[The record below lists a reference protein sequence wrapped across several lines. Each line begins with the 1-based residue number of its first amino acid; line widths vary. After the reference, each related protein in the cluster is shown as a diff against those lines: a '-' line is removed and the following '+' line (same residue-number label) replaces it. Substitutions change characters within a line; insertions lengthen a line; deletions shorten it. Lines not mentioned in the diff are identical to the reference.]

1 MGLWKGKKG
10 SSVFYRIKNS
20 NNGQKQGIRERV
32 YEPANPRTVQ
42 QAGQRMKMLPA
53 QRVYGALKDII
64 ERAWQGKP
72 YDGSAR
78 QEFLKIALSSST
90 TVWPALE
97 KNDPNTPPG
106 AYQISKGTL
115 NQVTCIYNEEIG
127 DFVTSIYDDG
137 QIENTSTIGEA
148 TEVLLAQNSWLQEG
162 DQITFVCCNSDAN
175 GDGIYWQNVSLNLD
189 TTNTDTW
196 ASTLGLGY
204 GVSIEGSVDA
214 GEPNGLH
221 FTTAGILSA
230 AAVIVSRDAPTPL
243 RSTAVLAVNTAG
255 LDDYYSTTARA
266 RARASYMNPERRS
279 ERDWEVQPTD
289 GGSGTEATSYTVSGL
304 TGAQLAIFNGADV
317 LVYADTTTGE
327 LVGVG
332 VRTGSGWNGTTV
344 VEGPCCCNADGT
356 LLTRDYTA
364 GGEVLER
371 NLLVAQV
378 TDLADLRQI
387 SQG

>member
-20 NNGQKQGIRERV
+20 NSAQKQGIRERV

-42 QAGQRMKMLPA
+42 QAGQRMKLLPA
-53 QRVYGALKDII
+53 QRVYGVLKDII

-78 QEFLKIALSSST
+78 QEYLKIALSSST

-115 NQVTCIYNEEIG
+115 QQVTCEYIAAAGN
-127 DFVTSIYDDG
+127 FATSLAADG
-137 QIENTSTIGEA
+137 FSDTDTIGTV
-148 TEVLLAQNSWLQEG
+148 TEELLTANPWLNEG
-162 DQITFVCCNSDAN
+162 DQITFVCCASDAN
-175 GDGIYWQNVSLNLD
+175 GDGIFWQYGSFNLD
-189 TTNTDTW
+189 SNDQTTQLKE
-196 ASTLGLGY
+196 AIGLTGILVE
-204 GVSIEGSVDA
+204 GSATGSSNRVTIIEG
-214 GEPNGLH
+214 
-221 FTTAGILSA
+221 TGILYA

-243 RSTAVLAVNTAG
+243 RSTAVLAVNTVG

-266 RARASYMNPERRS
+266 RARASYMNPERRY

-304 TGAQLAIFNGADV
+304 TGAQLEIFNGADV

-332 VRTGSGWNGTTV
+332 VRTGSGWNGTSV
-344 VEGPCCCNADGT
+344 VEGPCCCNANGT
-356 LLTRDYTA
+356 LLTRDYET

>member
-1 MGLWKGKKG
+1 
-10 SSVFYRIKNS
+10 
-20 NNGQKQGIRERV
+20 
-32 YEPANPRTVQ
+32 
-42 QAGQRMKMLPA
+42 MKLLPA
-53 QRVYGALKDII
+53 QRVYGVLKEII

-78 QEFLKIALSSST
+78 QEYLKIALSSST

-115 NQVTCIYNEEIG
+115 NQVTCEYTSANG
-127 DFVTSIYDDG
+127 DF
-137 QIENTSTIGEA
+137 QINGIAINDEIEDTTTVADA
-148 TEVLLAQNSWLQEG
+148 TAILLAANSWLNEG
-162 DQITFVCCNSDAN
+162 DQITFVSCNSNAD
-175 GDGIYWQNVSLNLD
+175 GDGIFWQYGSVNLD
-189 TTNTDTW
+189 SSNTDTW
-196 ASTLGLGY
+196 GSTIGLSD
-204 GVSIEGSVDA
+204 GVSVGGANSLRIITG
-214 GEPNGLH
+214 
-221 FTTAGILSA
+221 AGILYA
-230 AAVIVSRDAPTPL
+230 AAVIVSRDATTPL
-243 RSTAVLAVNTAG
+243 RSTAVLSVNTVG

-266 RARASYMNPERRS
+266 RARASYMNPERRY

-304 TGAQLAIFNGADV
+304 TGAQLDIFNGADV

-332 VRTGSGWNGTTV
+332 VRTGSGWNGTAV
-344 VEGPCCCNADGT
+344 VEGPCCCNANGT
-356 LLTRDYTA
+356 LLTRDYET